1 MKFVINGYG
10 RMGRMIEEIA
20 KSKGMELLAAID
32 MDNVSDLETLEKAD
46 VLFDFSHP
54 SSTSAVCAY
63 AKRTGTAIISGTTGM
78 TEETLA
84 LLQDAAS
91 AAPVLYS
98 ANYSTGVAV
107 FRRLLQYITPSLLPD
122 FDVEVV
128 ETHHNKKADAPSGT
142 AKMLVDAID
151 PENKLKSVTGRDG
164 FCGART
170 KDEIGVFA
178 LRGGTVAGEHTVSF
192 FGEDE
197 VLTIKHSAASRRI
210 FAAGAVNAGQHLA
223 QMAPGYYSL
232 DEVLFSE

>member
-1 MKFVINGYG
+1 
-10 RMGRMIEEIA
+10 
-20 KSKGMELLAAID
+20 MELLAAID

-107 FRRLLQYITPSLLPD
+107 FRRLLQRQ
-122 FDVEVV
+122 
-128 ETHHNKKADAPSGT
+128 SG
-142 AKMLVDAID
+142 
-151 PENKLKSVTGRDG
+151 
-164 FCGART
+164 
-170 KDEIGVFA
+170 
-178 LRGGTVAGEHTVSF
+178 
-192 FGEDE
+192 
-197 VLTIKHSAASRRI
+197 
-210 FAAGAVNAGQHLA
+210 
-223 QMAPGYYSL
+223 
-232 DEVLFSE
+232 